1 MGTHPIFESD
11 FDCLTVIDGMN
22 ADDIFR
28 KLSRGVSFD
37 RRKFKEDAE
46 NLGIIEKKDEPECE
60 VNAKDSIFITP
71 MNQSEESTN
80 ENLDFI
86 IEEFEEKVDKRILSN
101 LENVMK
107 WEKPTR
113 IQMAAIDI
121 LLKGNN
127 IVATAQTGSG
137 KTGAF
142 MIPLVQKCLL
152 SGRQKVFPT
161 HGIVL
166 APSRELAEQIGSVG
180 RAISKGTHVTVADTS
195 QSEKTIL
202 SASIICGTPN
212 KIIAL
217 LNDKKLNLSKVK
229 ILILDECDKMVEIGN
244 KLNHE
249 DVKFFIAQVGI
260 IKAACSSNLQMCLFS
275 ATMSGAVEKFGQK
288 HFKNGFTCS
297 IGKEG
302 NSVSKNVHQK
312 VIYCGD
318 ERGKLMALRQFIK
331 EGFRPPAI
339 LFTETKERC
348 QRIMGELLYDGINAM
363 SLCAAKSPAE
373 RQKVI
378 QATRLGK
385 VWLLITTD
393 VASRGL
399 DLPST
404 STVINYDCPASVT
417 DYVHRVGR
425 CGRYNRKGKALTLMT
440 DKDQDR
446 IRILRGVMTQAGAD
460 LPKAVLNLAKPDSR
474 KQKRKIQKSKIEREE
489 LQTKLPKRDLKA
501 TETKRR
507 RKMMSDKK
515 KKEMAKKRKILN
527 EQNGENGNDDG
538 WEIAD
543 GN

>member
-11 FDCLTVIDGMN
+11 FDCLTEFDGMN

-71 MNQSEESTN
+71 MNSQSDESTN
-80 ENLDFI
+80 QNQDFI
-86 IEEFEEKVDKRILSN
+86 IEEFGEKVEKRILSN
-101 LENVMK
+101 LENVLK

-127 IVATAQTGSG
+127 VVATAQTGSG

-152 SGRQKVFPT
+152 AGRQKIFPT
-161 HGIVL
+161 QGIVL

-302 NSVSKNVHQK
+302 NSVSKNVQQK

-318 ERGKLMALRQFIK
+318 ERGKLLALREFIK

-404 STVINYDCPASVT
+404 SAVINYDCPASVT

-507 RKMMSDKK
+507 RKMMVDKK
-515 KKEMAKKRKILN
+515 KKR
-527 EQNGENGNDDG
+527 NGEKTKDF
-538 WEIAD
+538 ERTK
-543 GN
+543 

>member
-1 MGTHPIFESD
+1 
-11 FDCLTVIDGMN
+11 L
-22 ADDIFR
+22 
-28 KLSRGVSFD
+28 
-37 RRKFKEDAE
+37 
-46 NLGIIEKKDEPECE
+46 
-60 VNAKDSIFITP
+60 
-71 MNQSEESTN
+71 
-80 ENLDFI
+80 
-86 IEEFEEKVDKRILSN
+86 
-101 LENVMK
+101 
-107 WEKPTR
+107 
-113 IQMAAIDI
+113 
-121 LLKGNN
+121 
-127 IVATAQTGSG
+127 
-137 KTGAF
+137 
-142 MIPLVQKCLL
+142 
-152 SGRQKVFPT
+152 
-161 HGIVL
+161 
-166 APSRELAEQIGSVG
+166 
-180 RAISKGTHVTVADTS
+180 
-195 QSEKTIL
+195 
-202 SASIICGTPN
+202 
-212 KIIAL
+212 
-217 LNDKKLNLSKVK
+217 
-229 ILILDECDKMVEIGN
+229 
-244 KLNHE
+244 
-249 DVKFFIAQVGI
+249 
-260 IKAACSSNLQMCLFS
+260 
-275 ATMSGAVEKFGQK
+275 
-288 HFKNGFTCS
+288 
-297 IGKEG
+297 
-302 NSVSKNVHQK
+302 
-312 VIYCGD
+312 
-318 ERGKLMALRQFIK
+318 ALREFIK

-404 STVINYDCPASVT
+404 SAVINYDCPASVT

-507 RKMMSDKK
+507 RKMMVDKK

-527 EQNGENGNDDG
+527 EQNNGDDDG

>member
-11 FDCLTVIDGMN
+11 FDCLTEFDGMN

-71 MNQSEESTN
+71 MNSQSDESTN
-80 ENLDFI
+80 QNQDLFI
-86 IEEFEEKVDKRILSN
+86 IEEFGEKVEKRILSN
-101 LENVMK
+101 VENILR

-152 SGRQKVFPT
+152 AGRQKVFPT
-161 HGIVL
+161 QGIVL

-275 ATMSGAVEKFGQK
+275 ATMSGAVEKFGAK
-288 HFKNGFTCS
+288 HFNKNGFNIS

-302 NSVSKNVHQK
+302 NSVSKNVSQK
-312 VIYCGD
+312 VVYCGD
-318 ERGKLMALRQFIK
+318 ERGKLLALREFIK
-331 EGFRPPAI
+331 SGFRPPAI

-385 VWLLITTD
+385 VWLLIATD
-393 VASRGL
+393 VASR
-399 DLPST
+399 DLNSQ
-404 STVINYDCPASVT
+404 
-417 DYVHRVGR
+417 HR
-425 CGRYNRKGKALTLMT
+425 
-440 DKDQDR
+440 
-446 IRILRGVMTQAGAD
+446 
-460 LPKAVLNLAKPDSR
+460 
-474 KQKRKIQKSKIEREE
+474 
-489 LQTKLPKRDLKA
+489 
-501 TETKRR
+501 
-507 RKMMSDKK
+507 
-515 KKEMAKKRKILN
+515 
-527 EQNGENGNDDG
+527 
-538 WEIAD
+538 
-543 GN
+543 

>member
-11 FDCLTVIDGMN
+11 FDCLTEIDGMN

-71 MNQSEESTN
+71 MNQSEEPTS
-80 ENLDFI
+80 ENII
-86 IEEFEEKVDKRILSN
+86 IEEFGEKVEKRILSN
-101 LENVMK
+101 VKNVLK

-152 SGRQKVFPT
+152 AGRQKVFPT
-161 HGIVL
+161 YGIVL

-180 RAISKGTHVTVADTS
+180 RAISKGTHVTVADSS

-217 LNDKKLNLSKVK
+217 LNEKKLNLSKVK

-275 ATMSGAVEKFGQK
+275 ATMSRAVEKFGQK

-440 DKDQDR
+440 DKDTDR
-446 IRILRGVMTQAGAD
+446 IRILRGVLIQSGAD
-460 LPKAVLNLAKPDSR
+460 LPKAVLNLAKTDNLNE
-474 KQKRKIQKSKIEREE
+474 KRKIKTTKVEREE
-489 LQTKLPKRDLKA
+489 LSTKMPKRNTQALDR
-501 TETKRR
+501 KRQ
-507 RKMMSDKK
+507 RKFMIENKRK
-515 KKEMAKKRKILN
+515 RKAKKSKILEN
-527 EQNGENGNDDG
+527 ENDG
-538 WEIAD
+538 WQVAT
-543 GN
+543 G

>member
-11 FDCLTVIDGMN
+11 FDCLTEIDGMN

-71 MNQSEESTN
+71 MNQSEEPTS
-80 ENLDFI
+80 ENII
-86 IEEFEEKVDKRILSN
+86 IEEFGEKVEKRILSN
-101 LENVMK
+101 VKNVLK

-152 SGRQKVFPT
+152 AGRQKVFPT
-161 HGIVL
+161 YGIVL

-180 RAISKGTHVTVADTS
+180 RAISKGTHVTVADSS
-195 QSEKTIL
+195 QSERTIL

-331 EGFRPPAI
+331 EG
-339 LFTETKERC
+339 C

-417 DYVHRVGR
+417 DYVHRVSR

-474 KQKRKIQKSKIEREE
+474 KQKRKIQKSKVEREE

-527 EQNGENGNDDG
+527 EHNGENGNDDDDG